1 MDARHRPRRPRGSP
15 TAWPGD
21 FMRRRSAT
29 FPAYDGRPTN
39 YEDQGD
45 GAVAWGPRGGDP
57 GSAREDRGVDR
68 GAGFFG
74 KRAQVASREKRRAM
88 IVPGH
93 LKLSLSRQC
102 HLFRVNRSSL
112 YHRPKGGSAENP
124 ALCTE
129 ALTDALERYR
139 RPRIFNTG
147 QGSQFTVANRRALLS
162 RFGTQCHI
170 RARKSQFS
178 LVGTLGRNTL
188 GQRRSPRVPCYV
200 ADLESK
206 VMDVSDG
213 PPLSQHLRLIHPG
226 GPPWEKDGVS

>member
-1 MDARHRPRRPRGSP
+1 M
-15 TAWPGD
+15 
-21 FMRRRSAT
+21 
-29 FPAYDGRPTN
+29 
-39 YEDQGD
+39 
-45 GAVAWGPRGGDP
+45 
-57 GSAREDRGVDR
+57 
-68 GAGFFG
+68 
-74 KRAQVASREKRRAM
+74 ASREKRRAM

-93 LKLSLSRQC
+93 LKLSLSPSMPPVSCEPILAVSQAQGRKPQ
-102 HLFRVNRSSL
+102 R
-112 YHRPKGGSAENP
+112 NP

-188 GQRRSPRVPCYV
+188 GPNGDPRAYPVTW